1 MNARLPIDELRDTA
15 PKLPIEIQVDGS
27 VLRCT
32 TMLRHLPGKRLVCLG
47 TLGDREAV
55 AKIYVDPKRARIH
68 AEREARGARAMQER
82 GIRTAPLITA
92 TSVDGAHVV
101 AYERI
106 VPAQTAAQV
115 WSSCNQSERVVLF
128 RELVETVAHH
138 HNAGLLQKDLHLG
151 NFIVSDGQIHT
162 LDAAAIAIEHA
173 PIERTGALDNLA
185 LLCAQLPPEH
195 DESALAAFDDY
206 ARVRG
211 WQASH
216 EDRAALQ
223 SAIIRQRERRERLYL
238 QKIFRESSA
247 FVCRKRFTHYYVC
260 DRRDYDADM
269 CEALENPESFFA
281 DARFLKRGNTAT
293 VAVTRI
299 GERDVVVKRYN
310 LKSPLH
316 ALKRAIQP
324 TRAAISWRNAQ
335 RLCFYGIATP
345 RPIAL
350 VEERIGPLRR
360 TAYFITEFNPGEA
373 ASAFFR
379 RNDIA
384 DQQKADVAERIAV
397 LIRRLRT
404 LNLSHG
410 DMKATNFLIA
420 RNEPSLIDLDA
431 MRKHHDSSS
440 AERALERDLQRFMQN
455 WADDPVLAQ
464 LFRTSLLDHY
474 QTFGTDS

>member
-1 MNARLPIDELRDTA
+1 
-15 PKLPIEIQVDGS
+15 
-27 VLRCT
+27 
-32 TMLRHLPGKRLVCLG
+32 
-47 TLGDREAV
+47 
-55 AKIYVDPKRARIH
+55 
-68 AEREARGARAMQER
+68 
-82 GIRTAPLITA
+82 
-92 TSVDGAHVV
+92 
-101 AYERI
+101 
-106 VPAQTAAQV
+106 
-115 WSSCNQSERVVLF
+115 
-128 RELVETVAHH
+128 
-138 HNAGLLQKDLHLG
+138 
-151 NFIVSDGQIHT
+151 
-162 LDAAAIAIEHA
+162 
-173 PIERTGALDNLA
+173 
-185 LLCAQLPPEH
+185 
-195 DESALAAFDDY
+195 
-206 ARVRG
+206 
-211 WQASH
+211 
-216 EDRAALQ
+216 
-223 SAIIRQRERRERLYL
+223 
-238 QKIFRESSA
+238 
-247 FVCRKRFTHYYVC
+247 
-260 DRRDYDADM
+260 
-269 CEALENPESFFA
+269 
-281 DARFLKRGNTAT
+281 
-293 VAVTRI
+293 
-299 GERDVVVKRYN
+299 RYN

-464 LFRTSLLDHY
+464 LFRTSLLDQY